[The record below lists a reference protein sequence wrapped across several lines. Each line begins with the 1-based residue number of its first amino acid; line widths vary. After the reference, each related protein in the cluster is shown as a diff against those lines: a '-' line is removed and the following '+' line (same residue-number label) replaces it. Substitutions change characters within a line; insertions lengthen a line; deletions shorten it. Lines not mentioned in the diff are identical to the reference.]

1 MRDYII
7 NLFNLFRKH
16 YVEHT
21 KFYSLLALQIFAV
34 PLLLAILSRSAVNA
48 VTISMAL
55 VSLTMLLVVHISVKG
70 MRSRYTFVLDNTLPV
85 SLGVRYGFIM
95 LNSTVVALVGFLV
108 FYLPSL
114 WLSCRLFPINEDFE
128 WVLNSAFFNNHTAFV
143 NILDI
148 HALILIVNILVRKRL
163 FVGYALAALAMAAVS
178 FYVRKNVDFEYR
190 DAVMMWIYIVT
201 IVASWIGSYFLL
213 RKFQYKG

>member
-1 MRDYII
+1 MMSYIKY
-7 NLFNLFRKH
+7 LFNLFRKH

-70 MRSRYTFVLDNTLPV
+70 MRGRYTFVLDNTLPV

-128 WVLNSAFFNNHTAFV
+128 WVLNSAFFNNRAAFI

-148 HALILIVNILVRKRL
+148 HALILIVNILVRKRP
-163 FVGYALAALAMAAVS
+163 FVGYALAALAMMAVS
-178 FYVRKNVDFEYR
+178 YLVRKYIELEYR
-190 DAVMMWIYIVT
+190 DMVMMVVYIVT
-201 IVASWIGSYFLL
+201 IAVSWIGCYFLL

>member
-1 MRDYII
+1 MMSYIKD
-7 NLFNLFRKH
+7 LFNLFRKH

-21 KFYSLLALQIFAV
+21 RFYSLLVLQIFAV

-128 WVLNSAFFNNHTAFV
+128 WVLNIAFFNNHTAFV

-148 HALILIVNILVRKRL
+148 HALILIVNILVRKRP
-163 FVGYALAALAMAAVS
+163 FVGYALAALAMMAVS
-178 FYVRKNVDFEYR
+178 YLVRKYIELEYR
-190 DAVMMWIYIVT
+190 DTVMMVVYIVT
-201 IVASWIGSYFLL
+201 IAVSWIGCYFLL